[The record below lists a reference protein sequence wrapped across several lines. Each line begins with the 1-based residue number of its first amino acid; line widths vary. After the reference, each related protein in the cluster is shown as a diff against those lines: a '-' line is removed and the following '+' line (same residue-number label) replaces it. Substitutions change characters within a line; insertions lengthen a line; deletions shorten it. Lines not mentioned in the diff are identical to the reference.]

1 VLSWSR
7 ATRDL
12 LKSFGWGIRALHQLA
27 TATMVPFPRRL
38 PHTISPLEGGGFELS
53 VPRQRLHGRDQFEP
67 PDPHQEV
74 ASDSLLPSVKAPAVC
89 RAYHQILR
97 GQSSRHK
104 KSGPS

>member
-1 VLSWSR
+1 MEKKDAGCQPVAPVGGSQEAGRRSR
-7 ATRDL
+7 GVEFAPD
-12 LKSFGWGIRALHQLA
+12 
-27 TATMVPFPRRL
+27 
-38 PHTISPLEGGGFELS
+38 SPLEGGGFELS